1 MQVLGFSVYLA
12 WLFYKI
18 SEAYLNQDLARHQE
32 GLQKAQPEA
41 RYGTTK
47 FKPAEPGNPHDF
59 QTSSTTVAST
69 YRPDPADP
77 TDRDVTGSVGRSPHN
92 NPPGHMWRWW

>member
-32 GLQKAQPEA
+32 GLQQKAQPEA

-47 FKPAEPGNPHDF
+47 FQPAEPGNPHDF
-59 QTSSTTVAST
+59 QTGSTTVAST
-69 YRPDPADP
+69 DP
-77 TDRDVTGSVGRSPHN
+77 TQPTLPTVT
-92 NPPGHMWRWW
+92 